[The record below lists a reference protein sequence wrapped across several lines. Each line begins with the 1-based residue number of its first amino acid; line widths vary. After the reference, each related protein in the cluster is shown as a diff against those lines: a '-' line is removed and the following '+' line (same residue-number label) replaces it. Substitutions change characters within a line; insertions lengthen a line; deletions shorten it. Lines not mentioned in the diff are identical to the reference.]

1 MKRFI
6 SKYSLQESD
15 KYLSVK
21 ILIVLLK
28 KKKDISHEKF
38 AEIINYLDLV
48 DTGI

>member
-28 KKKDISHEKF
+28 KKDISHEKF